1 MKGKRKSIGW
11 SQIIAGFIVFLGVFS
26 IWDQYTSGVPISPSY
41 YIMIL
46 GGTIFILLRSKKSD

>member
-1 MKGKRKSIGW
+1 MKGKGKSIGW
-11 SQIIAGFIVFLGVFS
+11 SQIIAGFIIFLGVFN
-26 IWDQYTSGVPISPSY
+26 IWDQYTSGIPISPSY